1 MNEFNYVKNI
11 AVRFGDLDTL
21 GHVNNVAYVG
31 YLEEARGGYYDDVVG
46 VPFETLHTVIAMLQ
60 IEYHS
65 EITRS
70 QSVDVGVRVPQLGD
84 SSVPMEYE
92 IRTTGSNS
100 GKTMIAATAET
111 IQVNTDPETG
121 EAATIPADWRTAIS
135 NYEDL

>member
-21 GHVNNVAYVG
+21 GHVNNVAYVK
-31 YLEEARGGYYDDVVG
+31 YLEEARRGYYDDVVG

-65 EITRS
+65 EITPN

-100 GKTMIAATAET
+100 GKTTIAATAET

-121 EAATIPADWRTAIS
+121 EAATIPVDWRTAIS

>member
-1 MNEFNYVKNI
+1 MNEYNYVKNT

-21 GHVNNVAYVG
+21 GHVNNVAYVT
-31 YLEEARGGYYDDVVG
+31 YLEEARRGYYDDVVG
-46 VPFETLHTVIAMLQ
+46 VPFETLPTVIAMLQ

-65 EITRS
+65 EITPN

-92 IRTTGSNS
+92 IRTTGSTA
-100 GKTMIAATAET
+100 GKTTIAATAET

-121 EAATIPADWRTAIS
+121 EAATIPV
-135 NYEDL
+135 E